1 MNYLFALF
9 VVASLEGGETK
20 YTHIKTYEDRHMCE
34 IAQVVFQVT
43 YELQENETLECV
55 KVDE

>member
-9 VVASLEGGETK
+9 VVTAIEGGETN
-20 YTHIKTYEDRHMCE
+20 YTHIKTYEDRQMCD
-34 IAQVVFQVT
+34 IAQVVFEVT
-43 YELQENETLECV
+43 YELQENETLVCL